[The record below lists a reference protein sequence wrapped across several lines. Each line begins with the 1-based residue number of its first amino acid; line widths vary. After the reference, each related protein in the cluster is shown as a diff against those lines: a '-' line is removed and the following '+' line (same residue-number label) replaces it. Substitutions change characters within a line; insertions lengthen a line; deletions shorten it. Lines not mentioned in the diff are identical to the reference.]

1 MSESHVLERPQEE
14 QFDDVPTG
22 VEFERFDGD
31 SETQPTIERP
41 WDPESIRVST
51 KSFSLRNV
59 LDMIEDGD
67 LELAPDFQRN
77 RVWKAS
83 QKSSLI
89 ESILLQIPLPA
100 FYFAEDSE
108 GMLRVVDGLQR
119 LSTVKQFVRD
129 GEGDTFA
136 LTGLEYLA
144 DAKGKRFSQ
153 LPSPWRRRIYNTQI
167 VVHVIDPTTPTG
179 VKYDIFKRIK
189 TGGSPLNHQEIQ
201 HCMSKQRSRDFLR
214 RCTHMEEFDLVTNG
228 KLRDMCA

>member
-89 ESILLQIPLPA
+89 ESILLQ
-100 FYFAEDSE
+100 S
-108 GMLRVVDGLQR
+108 
-119 LSTVKQFVRD
+119 
-129 GEGDTFA
+129 
-136 LTGLEYLA
+136 
-144 DAKGKRFSQ
+144 
-153 LPSPWRRRIYNTQI
+153 
-167 VVHVIDPTTPTG
+167 
-179 VKYDIFKRIK
+179 
-189 TGGSPLNHQEIQ
+189 
-201 HCMSKQRSRDFLR
+201 RSRR
-214 RCTHMEEFDLVTNG
+214 STSPRTVRACYASSMVCNG
-228 KLRDMCA
+228 CPR